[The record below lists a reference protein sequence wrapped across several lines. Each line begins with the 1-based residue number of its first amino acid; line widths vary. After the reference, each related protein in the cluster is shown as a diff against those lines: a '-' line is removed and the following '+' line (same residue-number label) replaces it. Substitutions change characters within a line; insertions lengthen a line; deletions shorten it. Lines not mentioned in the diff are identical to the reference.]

1 MVSSVF
7 LRLQDVKSFV
17 SDEQYHSFV
26 QKNYTELNRAAASP
40 TRVAMHAA

>member
-17 SDEQYHSFV
+17 SDEQYYSFV
-26 QKNYTELNRAAASP
+26 QINCTELYRAAASP